1 MRGRCIRARL
11 ARFLLYVGGGSTGRG
26 LKVMLV
32 RLYGKAMMLCKSV
45 ETVHGGNAA
54 S

>member
-1 MRGRCIRARL
+1 
-11 ARFLLYVGGGSTGRG
+11 VVQE

-32 RLYGKAMMLCKSV
+32 RQCRKAMMLCKSV